1 MQVAALGSAEK
12 VAELQGKLKAA
23 GIHSF
28 THKVNDRSRAKRIQ
42 VKVGPFSKEEADKAR
57 AKLVKIGL
65 AGSIVKP
72 DGK

>member
-1 MQVAALGSAEK
+1 VQVAALGSADK
-12 VAELQGKLKAA
+12 VAELQEKLKAA

-28 THKVNDRSRAKRIQ
+28 THKVKTGSGEAIQ

-72 DGK
+72 SGK